1 MQNNPPV
8 DNQQAAILS
17 LLAREWEKA
26 GPPGLMDM
34 IEIARYLDLPLDEI
48 RQAVHPMF
56 VSGDVDVDR
65 LGTAAY
71 LTPEGYERARLQF
84 SAHLE
89 DGS

>member
-1 MQNNPPV
+1 MENMPL
-8 DNQQAAILS
+8 DNQQTAILA
-17 LLAREWEKA
+17 LLAREWEEA

-48 RQAVHPMF
+48 RQAVHPLF
-56 VSGDVDVDR
+56 VAGVVDVDR
-65 LGTAAY
+65 LGAAAY

-84 SAHLE
+84 STHSE